1 MCKGSPRSRAHCRI
15 SELNEAGGVNQ
26 KSFQF
31 FNLDVFNFE
40 RLSSPQ
46 LLVSLFWKF
55 TVRYFR
61 LHVFTARAKI
71 FLEKKAGIAI
81 LCSCS
86 KWDNAK
92 KLTTQ
97 LCALISSESRPT
109 RDNPY
114 PLLIILPFSECP
126 TKYQDRLEKSSCS
139 LGEITRSGCYY
150 FSLKKG
156 DLANDL
162 LQETKTI
169 PITFHFISF
178 IFILGIFRHG
188 LLHQCRSSVICPTC
202 FIRRSTLNR
211 GLKKPKNCKFVCFMV
226 RGTSVRF
233 LETVPFDPRGLGGLR
248 FLLEN
253 VE

>member
-1 MCKGSPRSRAHCRI
+1 MFLISRDCPPHNFWCLYSGSLPFSI
-15 SELNEAGGVNQ
+15 SVCTFQ
-26 KSFQF
+26 KS
-31 FNLDVFNFE
+31 
-40 RLSSPQ
+40 
-46 LLVSLFWKF
+46 
-55 TVRYFR
+55 
-61 LHVFTARAKI
+61 RAKI

-156 DLANDL
+156 DLVNDL

-188 LLHQCRSSVICPTC
+188 LLEINLVTKMLLFCNIFGPRSC
-202 FIRRSTLNR
+202 N
-211 GLKKPKNCKFVCFMV
+211 
-226 RGTSVRF
+226 
-233 LETVPFDPRGLGGLR
+233 
-248 FLLEN
+248 
-253 VE
+253 